1 MRLFDWG
8 PSPFCM
14 KVRAILDYKGLDY
27 ERIMVL
33 GPPLLELMR
42 RGRIG
47 KVPALDLDGRL
58 ICDST
63 DIAYTLE
70 EKFPERAIL
79 PPPARERAMCHAL
92 EDWADES
99 LYFIGI
105 YYQWR
110 DPEGAAE
117 VPRAFH
123 RIPVFGRVA
132 YPLFDRVIQR
142 QLRGQGIARKP
153 SGHVAADLER
163 HLDAI
168 ESLLAGREFLLDEG
182 PLLCDFAMASQ
193 LHYLRRTPV
202 AGRALASRTAIGAYL
217 DRMRAFRR

>member
-1 MRLFDWG
+1 M
-8 PSPFCM
+8 
-14 KVRAILDYKGLDY
+14 
-27 ERIMVL
+27 
-33 GPPLLELMR
+33 
-42 RGRIG
+42 
-47 KVPALDLDGRL
+47 PALDLEGRL
-58 ICDST
+58 ICDSN
-63 DIAYTLE
+63 DIAYALE
-70 EKFPERAIL
+70 EKFPDRAIV
-79 PPPARERAMCHAL
+79 PPSDRDRGLCHAL

-110 DPEGAAE
+110 DREGAAE
-117 VPRAFH
+117 VPRAFY
-123 RIPVFGRVA
+123 RIPVVGRVA

-153 SGHVAADLER
+153 PEHVAADLER

-168 ESLLAGREFLLDEG
+168 ESLLEGREFLLDRG

-202 AGRALASRTAIGAYL
+202 AGRALASRTAILAYL
-217 DRMRAFRR
+217 DRMKALRR